1 MNAVLGR
8 LGFPTHPT
16 DSYRYLVGNGSEQL
30 IKSALP
36 AKHLDE
42 RTVADCRA
50 AMRDEYSRRWAQN
63 TKPYPGIGELLSTVE
78 KLALPMTILSNKSDE
93 FTQLT
98 VSKLLPHW
106 SFEIVRGARDSVP
119 RKPDPTA
126 ALQIAEELSIPPEQ
140 FLYLGDTKTDMQT
153 ANLAGM
159 YAVGALWGFRTA
171 HELVSAGARVLAQK
185 PLDVLELLQ
194 TTP

>member
-16 DSYRYLVGNGSEQL
+16 DSFRYFVGDGSEQL
-30 IKSALP
+30 IKAVLP
-36 AKHLDE
+36 AEHLDE
-42 RTVADCRA
+42 RTATDCLA
-50 AMRDEYSRRWAQN
+50 AMRDEYSKRWAEN
-63 TKPYPGIGELLSTVE
+63 TKPYPGIPELLSAVE

-98 VSKLLPHW
+98 VAKLLPSF
-106 SFEIVRGARDSVP
+106 SFEIVRGARDLVP

-126 ALQIAEELSIPPEQ
+126 ALQIADQLSIEPQQ
-140 FLYLGDTKTDMQT
+140 FLYLGDTNTDMQT

-159 YAVGALWGFRTA
+159 YAMGALWGFRTA
-171 HELVSAGARVLAQK
+171 HELVSAGAKTLAHK
-185 PLDVLELLQ
+185 PLDVLNLLQ
-194 TTP
+194 SIS